1 MNPIHHPGAVSM
13 NFRDKSPALA
23 LAAWLAL
30 GAGGARA
37 ADLSDA
43 QKGFVAVGP
52 STSDAAALREA
63 QTPSPAYRAGAAL
76 AAWRNATASLDYD
89 VKNPSGDGVDG
100 AVSLDCF
107 DEKAAFADLDA
118 TRQALGVSPAAITAQ
133 AGLTDPLVAKAWVAR
148 QAGAPS
154 ACR

>member
-1 MNPIHHPGAVSM
+1 MVMNLAHKCAI
-13 NFRDKSPALA
+13 FALA
-23 LAAWLAL
+23 GILAL
-30 GAGGARA
+30 GARGARA

-43 QKGFVAVGP
+43 RKGFAAVGV
-52 STSDAAALREA
+52 STSDAAALREVQA
-63 QTPSPAYRAGAAL
+63 PSAAYRAGAAL

-107 DEKAAFADLDA
+107 DEKAAFADLDDS
-118 TRQALGVSPAAITAQ
+118 RKSLGLTPAEITASVGVKG
-133 AGLTDPLVAKAWVAR
+133 ASVGAAWVAR
-148 QAGAPS
+148 QAGPPP

>member
-1 MNPIHHPGAVSM
+1 MNLAH
-13 NFRDKSPALA
+13 KSAALA
-23 LAAWLAL
+23 LAGTLTFC
-30 GAGGARA
+30 AGWARA
-37 ADLSDA
+37 ADTSDA
-43 QKGFVAVGP
+43 QKGFAAVGV

-63 QTPSPAYRAGAAL
+63 ASPSPAYRAGAAL

-118 TRQALGVSPAAITAQ
+118 SRKALGLTPTEIS
-133 AGLTDPLVAKAWVAR
+133 AGAGVTDASVAKAWLTR
-148 QAGAPS
+148 QAGPPS